1 MLNIE
6 KYEKEILHNDIGEYL
21 CTMRAIREGLQDM
34 DDVQADCTCD
44 CGKCLIKSI
53 KWFSKQYSEPML
65 TDKEELIIKTM
76 IKALKLL
83 GYEVKYIGRYP
94 WSEEEHDFYLS
105 FQNENYGEIIS
116 PSLRNDKMFEK
127 MELEKDY
134 TLEELGLNDA

>member
-1 MLNIE
+1 
-6 KYEKEILHNDIGEYL
+6 
-21 CTMRAIREGLQDM
+21 
-34 DDVQADCTCD
+34 
-44 CGKCLIKSI
+44 
-53 KWFSKQYSEPML
+53 ML

-76 IKALKLL
+76 IKALTLL

-116 PSLRNDKMFEK
+116 PSLCNDKMFEK